1 MPNNIKQYS
10 GVLSDQLCRKLIEQ
24 FENESSIKPD
34 PQPDYSRRYFLK
46 LNDLHSKN
54 WVRLT
59 DKVYSA
65 IEDLTQGYFERP
77 TGMEEV
83 SLPEWGDDGLIMS
96 RYKPGDSLKLHVD
109 GQNPE
114 PPNNHLRLATL
125 IIYLNTVK
133 DGGETHFPLQK
144 RRIKPEAGKS
154 IIFPPTL
161 DYPHEVLTSK
171 QTRYIIQ
178 TWIVDPY
185 FVVNTQS

>member
-10 GVLSDQLCRKLIEQ
+10 GVLSDQLCKKLIEQ

-96 RYKPGDSLKLHVD
+96 RYKPGDS
-109 GQNPE
+109 
-114 PPNNHLRLATL
+114 
-125 IIYLNTVK
+125 
-133 DGGETHFPLQK
+133 PLSFTSMAK
-144 RRIKPEAGKS
+144 TPS
-154 IIFPPTL
+154 LPTTT
-161 DYPHEVLTSK
+161 YG
-171 QTRYIIQ
+171 
-178 TWIVDPY
+178 
-185 FVVNTQS
+185 